1 MSQKSQDMKTKIT
14 ILLADDHL
22 VVRMGI
28 ASILSFEKDIEV
40 VGETDNGA
48 DAVRLARELKPD
60 IVLMDLKMPQLN
72 GADATMQ
79 IRATNPDVKILILTT
94 FGTSAEFKKAMDC
107 GASGALLKNSSQAEI
122 INAIREVMSGKCVMN
137 YEVQHGIEELKS
149 VPKMSQRQLEILN
162 LVAKGFSNKEI
173 ADILGVS
180 LETIKDHIKKILVR
194 MGVSSR
200 TEAASLAVNLQ
211 LVTG

>member
-1 MSQKSQDMKTKIT
+1 MSQKSQDMKTKIR

-48 DAVRLARELKPD
+48 DAVKLARELKPD
-60 IVLMDLKMPQLN
+60 VVLMDLKMPQLN
-72 GADATMQ
+72 GADATLQ
-79 IRATNPDVKILILTT
+79 IHAANPDVKILILTT
-94 FGTSAEFKKAMDC
+94 FGTSAELKKAMDC

-122 INAIREVMSGKCVMN
+122 IDAIREVMSGKCVMN
-137 YEVQHGIEELKS
+137 YEIQHGIEELKS
-149 VPKMSQRQLEILN
+149 APKMSQRQLEILN

-200 TEAASLAVNLQ
+200 TEAVSLAVNLQ